1 MNKRH
6 EGRWTTT
13 AAGGVW
19 GWMDLENVPWA
30 MPSAPRF
37 PLAGRT
43 WGPWDA
49 KCAPGSAESMEIVPY
64 LPSLEKDERWPW
76 KWRVHMISRSGAFR
90 QKQDSLPRNSMLAGL
105 VTNSQLSPLN
115 LMGIKGIPTHL
126 AICFLDLIPF
136 PGGEGSPN
144 DLLLMFMACQEEVWI
159 MSKKQKD
166 IQSDRKETTSGSL
179 SHSVE
184 GRCLLIGL

>member
-1 MNKRH
+1 MVEREDGQTWRMFH
-6 EGRWTTT
+6 GPRRQPPGFLLQGRPEDH
-13 AAGGVW
+13 G
-19 GWMDLENVPWA
+19 
-30 MPSAPRF
+30 
-37 PLAGRT
+37 
-43 WGPWDA
+43 DA
-49 KCAPGSAESMEIVPY
+49 KCVPGSSEFMEIVPY
-64 LPSLEKDERWPW
+64 LPSLEKGERWPW
-76 KWRVHMISRSGAFR
+76 NWRVHVISRSGAFR
-90 QKQDSLPRNSMLAGL
+90 PKQDSLPRNFMRAGVL
-105 VTNSQLSPLN
+105 TNSRLSHLN
-115 LMGIKGIPTHL
+115 LMGIKGIPPHL

-159 MSKKQKD
+159 MSGKQKD

>member
-1 MNKRH
+1 
-6 EGRWTTT
+6 
-13 AAGGVW
+13 
-19 GWMDLENVPWA
+19 MDRPAECSTGHAVSPQVSSCRADPRTMGML
-30 MPSAPRF
+30 SALLALQSPRRLCLIY
-37 PLAGRT
+37 LA
-43 WGPWDA
+43 P
-49 KCAPGSAESMEIVPY
+49 
-64 LPSLEKDERWPW
+64 EKDERWPW
-76 KWRVHMISRSGAFR
+76 KWRVHVISRSGVSR
-90 QKQDSLPRNSMLAGL
+90 PKQDSLPRNFMPAGV
-105 VTNSQLSPLN
+105 VTNSRLSHLN
-115 LMGIKGIPTHL
+115 LMGIKGIPPHL

-159 MSKKQKD
+159 MSGKQKD